1 MTLLAAS
8 IYARNFVYNNYDA
21 SKSINDAPS
30 GIITLVNLFII

>member
-30 GIITLVNLFII
+30 GRITLVNLFII